1 MRRERKTKINMLLL
15 TAREAVCRHAFLILG
30 IKAFFMDG

>member
-1 MRRERKTKINMLLL
+1 MRNKRKTKINMQLL
-15 TAREAVCRHAFLILG
+15 TAREDVCRHAFLILG